1 MQQLYGEEK
10 INTGDD
16 CFHEDNRTFSLSYQV
31 YVYDYI
37 HSSKFI
43 KVPKVWNALGTR
55 YIVYCYNHYN
65 HLESYKQQVLVI
77 FDEK

>member
-37 HSSKFI
+37 YNSKYI
-43 KVPKVWNALGTR
+43 KVFRPKHCIL
-55 YIVYCYNHYN
+55 
-65 HLESYKQQVLVI
+65 L
-77 FDEK
+77 

>member
-37 HSSKFI
+37 YNGKYI
-43 KVPKVWNALGTR
+43 KAPKVFRPKHCIL
-55 YIVYCYNHYN
+55 
-65 HLESYKQQVLVI
+65 L
-77 FDEK
+77 

>member
-10 INTGDD
+10 INTGDE

-37 HSSKFI
+37 
-43 KVPKVWNALGTR
+43 
-55 YIVYCYNHYN
+55 YIVLN
-65 HLESYKQQVLVI
+65 I
-77 FDEK
+77 EKISRLGIST

>member
-10 INTGDD
+10 INTGDE

-37 HSSKFI
+37 YIVVNIEKIFDL
-43 KVPKVWNALGTR
+43 KV
-55 YIVYCYNHYN
+55 VYCYNH
-65 HLESYKQQVLVI
+65 LELYKHQVLVI

>member
-16 CFHEDNRTFSLSYQV
+16 CFFDEDNRTFSLSYQV

-37 HSSKFI
+37 HISTYTLHIAISI
-43 KVPKVWNALGTR
+43 TIIWNHM
-55 YIVYCYNHYN
+55 NN
-65 HLESYKQQVLVI
+65 KS
-77 FDEK
+77 

>member
-10 INTGDD
+10 INTGDE

-37 HSSKFI
+37 
-43 KVPKVWNALGTR
+43 
-55 YIVYCYNHYN
+55 YIVVNIEKILKLGDRKVVFCYN
-65 HLESYKQQVLVI
+65 HLELYKQQVLVI

>member
-10 INTGDD
+10 INTGDE

-37 HSSKFI
+37 HSSKCI
-43 KVPKVWNALGTR
+43 KVPKVWNALFR
-55 YIVYCYNHYN
+55 PKHCI
-65 HLESYKQQVLVI
+65 LL
-77 FDEK
+77 

>member
-10 INTGDD
+10 INTGDG

-31 YVYDYI
+31 YVYNYI
-37 HSSKFI
+37 YIVVNIEKVFDI
-43 KVPKVWNALGTR
+43 KV
-55 YIVYCYNHYN
+55 VYCYNH
-65 HLESYKQQVLVI
+65 LVLYKHQVLVI

>member
-1 MQQLYGEEK
+1 MQQLHGEEK

-37 HSSKFI
+37 HSSKYREDFD
-43 KVPKVWNALGTR
+43 PKV
-55 YIVYCYNHYN
+55 VYCYNH
-65 HLESYKQQVLVI
+65 LELYKHQVLVI
-77 FDEK
+77 FYEK

>member
-1 MQQLYGEEK
+1 MQQLHGEEK

-37 HSSKFI
+37 YNGKYI
-43 KVPKVWNALGTR
+43 KAPKVWNFDQN
-55 YIVYCYNHYN
+55 IVYCYNHYN
-65 HLESYKQQVLVI
+65 HLESYKQQVLVV

>member
-10 INTGDD
+10 INTGDE

-31 YVYDYI
+31 YVYNYI
-37 HSSKFI
+37 
-43 KVPKVWNALGTR
+43 
-55 YIVYCYNHYN
+55 YIVVNIEKIPTFFDLNVVYCHN
-65 HLESYKQQVLVI
+65 HLELYKQQVLVI